1 MYGQSKD
8 VTLSPF
14 CRDVM
19 VSEALPGVSGVHE
32 ELLGDEGLQDGFI
45 NGGLRPMQIKR
56 TSSCSSLASEDV
68 PAAMNGFHHAYQ
80 GFSS

>member
-45 NGGLRPMQIKR
+45 NGGLRPMHTKV
-56 TSSCSSLASEDV
+56 SLLSPLQQV
-68 PAAMNGFHHAYQ
+68 F
-80 GFSS
+80 